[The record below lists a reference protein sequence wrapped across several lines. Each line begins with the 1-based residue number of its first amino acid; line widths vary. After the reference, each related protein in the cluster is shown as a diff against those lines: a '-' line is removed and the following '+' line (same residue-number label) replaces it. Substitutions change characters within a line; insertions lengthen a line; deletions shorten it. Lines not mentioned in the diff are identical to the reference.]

1 MLDDN
6 YLIEDEFRDVAND
19 APPQEG
25 FARIDDNDGRIVIDL
40 GDITDIDFFGED
52 REERNKV
59 AILFADA
66 MNRESVN
73 QHFQPQRFIQACAK
87 DG

>member
-1 MLDDN
+1 MQRRHMEFIAATIN
-6 YLIEDEFRDVAND
+6 TIEDK
-19 APPQEG
+19 
-25 FARIDDNDGRIVIDL
+25 
-40 GDITDIDFFGED
+40 ED
-52 REERNKV
+52 RNKV

-66 MNRESVN
+66 MNREGVN